1 MNNKILRILILIAAA
16 LSLHVSAFAS
26 DQICEKKLTFADAQ
40 THAVMGKRNVQLAA
54 YSFENPESTRAVVLV
69 TGLGDAAELLEE
81 TIQDFYHAGFSV
93 FIMDHR
99 GQGRSTLIHNQ
110 KNSHIDQYEFYV
122 NDLDRF
128 IETVVKPSRFEKTFL
143 VGNSMGGAI
152 SFLYLRTH
160 PKNQISKAVFLSP
173 MFGLPIPTAVSN
185 AIAHVGAAIQG
196 RAGSFLTKYR
206 PKFEKNTLTTDAER
220 FAKYEG
226 FFTTHPEVPGYAPSH
241 NWMLEANLMIQDV
254 QDTHPREVQ
263 TPIQVYCAGLD
274 KLVSNKATEALAS
287 KLDNMNVTHL
297 PNSKHGPHF
306 ECDAI
311 RRPLLDEII
320 KSFKE

>member
-1 MNNKILRILILIAAA
+1 MKNKFLRSLLVLAAA

-26 DQICEKKLTFADAQ
+26 DQNCEAKLTFADGK
-40 THAVMGKRNVQLAA
+40 THEMQGMRNVPLTA

-99 GQGRSTLIHNQ
+99 GQGRSTLMHKQ

-122 NDLDRF
+122 NDLNRF

-152 SFLYLRTH
+152 SFLYLRTQ

-173 MFGLPIPTAVSN
+173 MFGLPIPAAVSN
-185 AIAHVGAAIQG
+185 TIAHLGAAIQG

-206 PKFEKNTLTTDAER
+206 PKFENNTLTTDIER
-220 FAKYEG
+220 FEKYEG
-226 FFTTHPEVPGYAPSH
+226 FFNTHPEVPGYAPSH
-241 NWMLEANLMIQDV
+241 NWMLETNLMIRDV
-254 QDTHPREVQ
+254 QDTHPEEVQ
-263 TPIQVYCAGLD
+263 TPIQIYCAGLD
-274 KLVSNKATEALAS
+274 KLVNNKATEALAS
-287 KLDNMNVTHL
+287 RFENMNVTHL
-297 PNSKHGPHF
+297 PQSKHGPHF